1 MSTLSFC
8 VADVG
13 FTLNFT
19 DIPDARYL
27 LPSYAPFFVKS
38 LSNDEQIMNMIVGND
53 CETYSSENEFVGDFD
68 CGDSFYTISKDSN
81 GEYKILISNLQ
92 REPACA
98 LRANADFSKC
108 KATLFGDE
116 SMQRFGLGN
125 AIMVAFAFSAA
136 KYGILLMHASVT
148 ENKGFAYLF
157 LGKSGTGKSTHSS
170 LWLKYIANSEL
181 LNDDNP
187 AVRCFPDG
195 RIIVYGT
202 PWSGKTPC
210 YRNKSLP
217 VGAFVRLQQH
227 PQNEIQEEPKIK
239 AFASILSSCST
250 MIWDKKSYDAILSN
264 ISNVVKQ
271 VPVYFLRCRSDKEA
285 AQLCYKT
292 IARTSATDNTFQ

>member
-1 MSTLSFC
+1 
-8 VADVG
+8 
-13 FTLNFT
+13 
-19 DIPDARYL
+19 
-27 LPSYAPFFVKS
+27 
-38 LSNDEQIMNMIVGND
+38 
-53 CETYSSENEFVGDFD
+53 
-68 CGDSFYTISKDSN
+68 
-81 GEYKILISNLQ
+81 
-92 REPACA
+92 
-98 LRANADFSKC
+98 
-108 KATLFGDE
+108 
-116 SMQRFGLGN
+116 
-125 AIMVAFAFSAA
+125 
-136 KYGILLMHASVT
+136 MHASVT

-250 MIWDKKSYDAILSN
+250 MIWDKNHTMLSWP
-264 ISNVVKQ
+264 IFQTLSSKFLFTFYAAELIKKQ
-271 VPVYFLRCRSDKEA
+271 HSCVIKRLRGHLPPIIPFNRKQGFPS
-285 AQLCYKT
+285 T
-292 IARTSATDNTFQ
+292 ICLHLK

>member
-53 CETYSSENEFVGDFD
+53 CETYSSEDEFVGDFD

-136 KYGILLMHASVT
+136 EKEDEQNCDHCHGS
-148 ENKGFAYLF
+148 
-157 LGKSGTGKSTHSS
+157 SGR
-170 LWLKYIANSEL
+170 E
-181 LNDDNP
+181 
-187 AVRCFPDG
+187 
-195 RIIVYGT
+195 
-202 PWSGKTPC
+202 
-210 YRNKSLP
+210 
-217 VGAFVRLQQH
+217 
-227 PQNEIQEEPKIK
+227 
-239 AFASILSSCST
+239 
-250 MIWDKKSYDAILSN
+250 
-264 ISNVVKQ
+264 KQ
-271 VPVYFLRCRSDKEA
+271 RF
-285 AQLCYKT
+285 
-292 IARTSATDNTFQ
+292 

>member
-53 CETYSSENEFVGDFD
+53 CETYSSEDEFVGDFD

-148 ENKGFAYLF
+148 EDKGFCFNTFFVLHYDLGQKIIRCYLVQYF
-157 LGKSGTGKSTHSS
+157 KRSQ
-170 LWLKYIANSEL
+170 A
-181 LNDDNP
+181 
-187 AVRCFPDG
+187 
-195 RIIVYGT
+195 
-202 PWSGKTPC
+202 
-210 YRNKSLP
+210 
-217 VGAFVRLQQH
+217 
-227 PQNEIQEEPKIK
+227 
-239 AFASILSSCST
+239 SSCLLFTLQS
-250 MIWDKKSYDAILSN
+250 
-264 ISNVVKQ
+264 
-271 VPVYFLRCRSDKEA
+271 
-285 AQLCYKT
+285 
-292 IARTSATDNTFQ
+292 

>member
-19 DIPDARYL
+19 DIPDARHL

-68 CGDSFYTISKDSN
+68 CGDSFYTISKDPN

-187 AVRCFPDG
+187 AVRSYPDG

-271 VPVYFLRCRSDKEA
+271 VPVYFLRCRADKEA

-292 IARTSATDNTFQ
+292 IARASATDNTFQ